1 MHWAIADAIFDG
13 VVPDAGLPLAEGRQ
27 PRLDATIMSTCVPR
41 SVSRCPA
48 SLLGIQGH
56 SAAACGF
63 HLHKNPAPMSRE
75 KAKGPGSHPNSF
87 RTDSMKF
94 VDFRSIRNV
103 TFDKTA
109 SAESKHAAAMTTR
122 RLPPPWHAE
131 KIPGGYVVRDANG
144 QRSPTCTA
152 ARVRRTRCRPRS

>member
-1 MHWAIADAIFDG
+1 MIIVIEPPCLNCGAKITVIFAPATRPQQGVDDADRLVDRHPQRSCRTLRRNQIHRRNYAPAFHEFIHRAEMHWAIADAIFDG
-13 VVPDAGLPLAEGRQ
+13 VVPDAGLTLAEGRQ

-75 KAKGPGSHPNSF
+75 RQKGRG
-87 RTDSMKF
+87 RIQT
-94 VDFRSIRNV
+94 RSVPI
-103 TFDKTA
+103 
-109 SAESKHAAAMTTR
+109 
-122 RLPPPWHAE
+122 
-131 KIPGGYVVRDANG
+131 
-144 QRSPTCTA
+144 Q
-152 ARVRRTRCRPRS
+152 